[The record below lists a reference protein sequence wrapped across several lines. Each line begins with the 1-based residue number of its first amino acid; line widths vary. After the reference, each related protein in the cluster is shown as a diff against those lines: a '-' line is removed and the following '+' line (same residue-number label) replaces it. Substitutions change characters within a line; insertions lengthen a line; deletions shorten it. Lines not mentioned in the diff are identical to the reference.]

1 MTEKTDLFL
10 LLKKR
15 MKKIFLRKEF
25 HSQYEFMQSWIKT
38 NTNIVVHDL
47 FLLFNNLHGTLI
59 WEKFRSASHK
69 DANLFLFEK
78 NSNLHLRKMQI
89 CFCIEKNS
97 DLHLE
102 KMQICFYVEKNPDI
116 HLEKMQISFYVE
128 KNPNLHLK
136 NMQICFMFEKNPDL
150 HLR

>member
-15 MKKIFLRKEF
+15 MKMIFLRKEF

-47 FLLFNNLHGTLI
+47 FLLFKNLYGTLI
-59 WEKFRSASHK
+59 WEKFRYASHK
-69 DANLFLFEK
+69 DADLFLFEK
-78 NSNLHLRKMQI
+78 NSDLHLRKIQI

-102 KMQICFYVEKNPDI
+102 KMQICFYVWEKSRSTSKIDVDLFYFNI
-116 HLEKMQISFYVE
+116 KKKSFTCRLLTFKKE
-128 KNPNLHLK
+128 
-136 NMQICFMFEKNPDL
+136 IITIT
-150 HLR
+150 